1 MVKIHTNGNN
11 ARKTCLWS
19 KSGYPAAQAMHTKQ
33 SGVVPVRQKLLLLIF
48 PFQLCLSWIPKKK
61 KKGKWSGLGNLA
73 NTEKNV
79 CKHCTYCLCT
89 RVSGHVR
96 ASTRVDVF
104 FSTALWKRSE
114 RALPTLPSQDLTRW
128 QWPRIPQLRSAS
140 VCLSWTRWKQH
151 YQDLALP
158 QALAFEGAN
167 PAVSLWDLFLV
178 WEDLAKRKTFHF
190 SVAFVA

>member
-1 MVKIHTNGNN
+1 MPEKRACEVRVATQQLRQCI
-11 ARKTCLWS
+11 
-19 KSGYPAAQAMHTKQ
+19 Q
-33 SGVVPVRQKLLLLIF
+33 SSQVLFQWDRNSCYWYFLSSSALAGFQKR
-48 PFQLCLSWIPKKK
+48 K